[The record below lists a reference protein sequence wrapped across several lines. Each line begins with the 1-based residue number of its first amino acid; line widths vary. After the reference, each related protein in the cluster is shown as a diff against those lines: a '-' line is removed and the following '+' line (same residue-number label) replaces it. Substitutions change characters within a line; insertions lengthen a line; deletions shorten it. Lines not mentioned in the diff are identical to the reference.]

1 MNIRDKIHPSKQ
13 PAGATHYNE
22 DWRCSETEGIQ
33 YFKVGV
39 GEYHF
44 WSGGR
49 WVIGNTRMPSSTI
62 TPLPNLQIETYA
74 AAIQAVEGAAKE
86 FVVTEAKRML
96 ADPTD
101 ELGKVWDVL
110 HAAGINSG
118 GELSASE
125 GVKLLAE
132 LQDYKKWYDEA
143 MCASNEAGFAGV
155 SAADTIK
162 HLHDENA
169 PLRAALAGM
178 LFEFDDGVGGPHSGD
193 VLPVLNHAR
202 KLVDAKQWGEG

>member
-13 PAGATHYNE
+13 PVGATHYNE

-74 AAIQAVEGAAKE
+74 TAPHVNCNFASL
-86 FVVTEAKRML
+86 TEDLKPT
-96 ADPTD
+96 DPAD

-125 GVKLLAE
+125 GVKLLAGRFTGE
-132 LQDYKKWYDEA
+132 LMDAYQALQED
-143 MCASNEAGFAGV
+143 FAKLKARED
-155 SAADTIK
+155 AARTL
-162 HLHDENA
+162 LHDA
-169 PLRAALAGM
+169 SVSLYAKGM
-178 LFEFDDGVGGPHSGD
+178 SQYEQPRVAMIAWLE
-193 VLPVLNHAR
+193 
-202 KLVDAKQWGEG
+202 E